1 MAFVVAALG
10 VVATVDRRHLVH
22 RMVDGTGTS
31 IGAVLAYLVPQFALM
46 DVGVG
51 VPQSCCNSLA
61 GWAWAC
67 LLRAGLPTVCMSTWS
82 VAGHAPWLFACS
94 APCHAS
100 WGLNCWL
107 ACQRG
112 EHALARYAGALTL
125 QGSIGKEL
133 V

>member
-51 VPQSCCNSLA
+51 VP
-61 GWAWAC
+61 
-67 LLRAGLPTVCMSTWS
+67 
-82 VAGHAPWLFACS
+82 
-94 APCHAS
+94 
-100 WGLNCWL
+100 
-107 ACQRG
+107 
-112 EHALARYAGALTL
+112 
-125 QGSIGKEL
+125 
-133 V
+133 